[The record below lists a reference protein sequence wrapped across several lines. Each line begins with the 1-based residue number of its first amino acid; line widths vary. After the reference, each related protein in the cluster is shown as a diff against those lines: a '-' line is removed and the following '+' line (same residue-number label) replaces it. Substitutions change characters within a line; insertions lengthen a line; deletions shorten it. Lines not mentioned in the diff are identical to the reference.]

1 MPGHWKNRVSHWFTV
16 ERGSNPLGIFT
27 SPLLETNGVQL
38 AFNLATLY
46 YFGSSA
52 ISLLGV
58 TNFLILYGGASVAT
72 SAI

>member
-1 MPGHWKNRVSHWFTV
+1 MPGHWKNRVSHWFTT
-16 ERGSNPLGIFT
+16 ERGSSPLGIFT
-27 SPLLETNGVQL
+27 SPFLETNGVKL

-46 YFGSSA
+46 YFGASA